1 MAGLL
6 GAPRDSNGGAAA
18 IPARQADAGIVVLPA
33 DPAMMSIFAI
43 HRYLLFFI
51 DSSCYDDVTPELYR

>member
-33 DPAMMSIFAI
+33 DPAHDVNFCYSS
-43 HRYLLFFI
+43 LFI
-51 DSSCYDDVTPELYR
+51 VLY